1 MSAPAPTLQRLLGF
15 LRARGP
21 AVALGLAALVGA
33 VLLARWVVANREAPP
48 PRKVMQFTMV
58 KVAPPPPPPP
68 PKTLPPPP
76 TPQKEP
82 DQVEPQ
88 RVEVRALDIPP
99 PDAPPPSSAPAAG
112 PLALAGEATGPG
124 DAFGLAGN
132 PGGRGLLSGGGLGDG
147 SGSGVGGGSASRYGW
162 YYGRVQSTIQAVFRR
177 LKVYPAA
184 SVRAEVRVWAD
195 ATGRIERIQLIRPTG
210 DAKVDEAIQ
219 QVVGAQVAEP
229 PPPDTPMPVILRISF
244 LRPG

>member
-1 MSAPAPTLQRLLGF
+1 MSDPEPTHRRLLGA

-21 AVALGLAALVGA
+21 AVALGVVAVTGA
-33 VLLARWVVANREAPP
+33 VLLVRWVLANREAPP

-58 KVAPPPPPPP
+58 KVQPPPPPPP
-68 PKTLPPPP
+68 PKATPPP

-82 DQVEPQ
+82 DQPEST
-88 RVEVRALDIPP
+88 RVELKAMDIPP
-99 PDAPPPSSAPAAG
+99 PDAPRPSGAPAAG

-147 SGSGVGGGSASRYGW
+147 TGGGGGGGSGSRYGW
-162 YYGRVQSTIQAVFRR
+162 YYGKVQSTIQAVFRR

-195 ATGRIERIQLIRPTG
+195 AAGRIERIQLIRPTG
-210 DAKVDEAIQ
+210 DSKVDEALQ
-219 QVVGAQVAEP
+219 QVVGAQVSEP